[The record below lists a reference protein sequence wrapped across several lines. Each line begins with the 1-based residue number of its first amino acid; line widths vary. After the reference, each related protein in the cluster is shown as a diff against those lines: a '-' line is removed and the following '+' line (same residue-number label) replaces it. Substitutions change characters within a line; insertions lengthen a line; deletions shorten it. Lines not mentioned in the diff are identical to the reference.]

1 MTKKP
6 MYTNNA
12 IFVCLP
18 IFDFSPAIFKEHSC
32 QRHKMSRRLGEKAR
46 QNMNNESSL
55 ETNDSPNQLYLTKMT
70 LKRWRDIET
79 FSWNFKLE
87 QILDQRKRWV
97 IFQLIFLNDER

>member
-6 MYTNNA
+6 MCTNDA

-32 QRHKMSRRLGEKAR
+32 QRHKMSRKKPDK
-46 QNMNNESSL
+46 MTT
-55 ETNDSPNQLYLTKMT
+55 TNPASKPMIVRNQLYLTKMT

>member
-6 MYTNNA
+6 MCTNDA

-46 QNMNNESSL
+46 QNIR
-55 ETNDSPNQLYLTKMT
+55 NQLYLTKMT